1 MFWSQLL
8 NRTLRPKV
16 LAVLLGKLILAAA
29 TTPATPIVTPALPSH
44 SVIVQR

>member
-8 NRTLRPKV
+8 NRWLRPKV

-29 TTPATPIVTPALPSH
+29 TTLATPTVMPAAPAH
-44 SVIVQR
+44 SVIERR